1 MRQVLMSDI
10 RKRMQN
16 LTAPTSS
23 FREQHN
29 LDWRGM
35 KSMRTADLKRMIETK
50 ITSCNDVNLYQIL
63 DMYQA
68 FSEKANVSEI
78 SKVGLFIANEG
89 IGKVRDAK
97 HTQTLLKRRLT
108 VAQHKLQPHIITPPA
123 QPHPVADKP
132 QAPIPQPATPQD
144 QEKDQAMVEAYT
156 KMLEAAIIYANC
168 DRVIENY
175 NRVSKRFNLE
185 VLINENTRVNG
196 VSDTVVELCNRID
209 TYQMPTAVKFNTVI
223 ETACYGFESNNIDY
237 KKSELLETA
246 IDYFL
251 FKPDGRES
259 CKEILEATLFFDKN
273 EDMGNIDIL
282 MEDEPEQTEEPIDQL
297 LQRHYGDNNISI
309 PVKES
314 KEFEDIFNKFKEEE
328 LAKTDKPENKLKGLI
343 TKLYSNN
350 VTNIIEETPNLL
362 KWLRSFFIV
371 GSVAIPFI
379 GPVVAAIGFI
389 ADKFISLHVERKEV
403 AKMIKCFEHE
413 IKATEKKIGSTN
425 DKDEKEKLEKY
436 KDALEKALVKLDMYH
451 SELLTDEEQDQMY
464 DNIGSDDDLDT
475 SDIDINGLDDDLLD
489 DFDFGEFNE
498 FADIC
503 KATTK
508 IGSVLED
515 VLRAYNSNP
524 ITEDMIF
531 SIMENAD
538 NDAMLDLAYLGAKY
552 PQDFHKDIMKI
563 SLESVLSNIRKN
575 KITLESA
582 VARSVRISSIHSALN
597 ILEQIRPDDESS
609 AMTVFQGKME
619 MDSICEAIQGIQLL
633 STVNANETS
642 PLMEASISNT
652 LKLASMKLRKA
663 MTGLKDKDRQMSQ
676 TIDLSVNNMKKGVED
691 ALTNDNREAIIKGR
705 ILPSASKV
713 IKMAIVNAG
722 LSFFIHP
729 AIAVIGTLGYLGVSA
744 KFKSKERQM
753 VIDEIEIEMKMCDKY
768 IQIAEQK
775 NDMKALKQLLMTKRN
790 LERQLQ
796 RIKYKMK
803 VDLGQKYYDAPK
815 DQD

>member
-10 RKRMQN
+10 RKRMQS
-16 LTAPTSS
+16 LTALTSSS
-23 FREQHN
+23 FREQHE

-50 ITSCNDVNLYQIL
+50 ITSCNEINLFQLL

-68 FSEKANVSEI
+68 FAEKANLSEVI
-78 SKVGLFIANEG
+78 KVGLFIANEG
-89 IGKVRDAK
+89 IVKTRDAK

-108 VAQHKLQPHIITPPA
+108 VAQHKLQPNIIAPPV
-123 QPHPVADKP
+123 QSHPVADKP
-132 QAPIPQPATPQD
+132 QAPTPVPPQN
-144 QEKDQAMVEAYT
+144 KDQAMVEAYNM
-156 KMLEAAIIYANC
+156 MLNNAIIYANC

-175 NRVSKRFNLE
+175 NRISKRFNLE

-209 TYQMPTAVKFNTVI
+209 TYSMPTAVKFNTVI
-223 ETACYGFESNNIDY
+223 ETAFYGFESNNIDY

-309 PVKES
+309 LVKES

-350 VTNIIEETPNLL
+350 VTNIVEDTPDLL
-362 KWLRSFFIV
+362 KWMRSFFII

-379 GPVVAAIGFI
+379 GPVVAAVGFI

-403 AKMIKCFEHE
+403 AKMIKCFERE
-413 IKATEKKIGSTN
+413 IKATEKKISSTN

-475 SDIDINGLDDDLLD
+475 SDIDTDGLDDDLLD

-503 KATTK
+503 KATTQ

-575 KITLESA
+575 KITLEST

-753 VIDEIEIEMKMCDKY
+753 VIDEIEIEMKMCEKY

>member
-10 RKRMQN
+10 RKRMQS
-16 LTAPTSS
+16 LTALTSS
-23 FREQHN
+23 FREQHE
-29 LDWRGM
+29 LDWRSM

-50 ITSCNDVNLYQIL
+50 ITSCNEVNLYQIL
-63 DMYQA
+63 DMYQTFA
-68 FSEKANVSEI
+68 EKANVSEI

-89 IGKVRDAK
+89 IVKTRDAK
-97 HTQTLLKRRLT
+97 HTQTLIKRRLT
-108 VAQHKLQPHIITPPA
+108 VAQHKLQPHIITNPL
-123 QPHPVADKP
+123 QVHPVAEKP
-132 QAPIPQPATPQD
+132 QPPVQQPSVVDP
-144 QEKDQAMVEAYT
+144 KDAAVAEAYSR
-156 KMLEAAIIYANC
+156 MLDNAIIYANC

-175 NRVSKRFNLE
+175 NKVSKRFNLE
-185 VLINENTRVNG
+185 VLINENTRING
-196 VSDTVVELCNRID
+196 VGDTVVELCNRID

-223 ETACYGFESNNIDY
+223 ETAFYGFESNNIDY

-251 FKPDGRES
+251 FKPDGRKS

-350 VTNIIEETPNLL
+350 VSNIIEETPNLL

-379 GPVVAAIGFI
+379 GPVVAAVGYI
-389 ADKFISLHVERKEV
+389 ADKFISLHVERQEV
-403 AKMIKCFEHE
+403 AKMIKCFERE
-413 IKATEKKIGSTN
+413 IKTTEKKISSTA
-425 DKDEKEKLEKY
+425 DKDEKEKLKKY
-436 KDALEKALVKLDMYH
+436 KDALEKALMKIDMYH
-451 SELLTDEEQDQMY
+451 SELLTDEEQDKMY
-464 DNIGSDDDLDT
+464 DNIGFEDSDDDLD
-475 SDIDINGLDDDLLD
+475 SGDIDTDDLDLDD

-498 FADIC
+498 FAAIC
-503 KATTK
+503 KANTE
-508 IGSVLED
+508 IGNVIEESLKLYE
-515 VLRAYNSNP
+515 SNP

-531 SIMENAD
+531 TVMENAD
-538 NDAMLDLAYLGAKY
+538 NDAMLDLVYLGAKY
-552 PQDFHKDIMKI
+552 PEDFHKDIMKL
-563 SLESVLSNIRKN
+563 SLESALSDIRRN
-575 KITLESA
+575 KITLENA
-582 VARSVRISSIHSALN
+582 VARSIRISNIYSALN
-597 ILEQIRPDDESS
+597 ILEQVRPDNNDS

-619 MDSICEAIQGIQLL
+619 MDALCEAIQGIHLL
-633 STVNANETS
+633 NSIYTNKTST
-642 PLMEASISNT
+642 LMEASITNT

-676 TIDLSVNNMKKGVED
+676 SIDLSVNNMKKGIED

-722 LSFFIHP
+722 LSYFIHP

-753 VIDEIEIEMKMCDKY
+753 VIDEIEIELKMCDKY

-796 RIKYKMK
+796 RVKYKMK
-803 VDLGQKYYDAPK
+803 VDLGQKYYEAPK
-815 DQD
+815 DNN

>member
-10 RKRMQN
+10 RKRMQS
-16 LTAPTSS
+16 LTALTSSS
-23 FREQHN
+23 FREQHE

-50 ITSCNDVNLYQIL
+50 ITSCNEINLFQLL

-68 FSEKANVSEI
+68 FAEKANVSEVV
-78 SKVGLFIANEG
+78 KVGLFIANEG
-89 IGKVRDAK
+89 IVKTRDAK

-108 VAQHKLQPHIITPPA
+108 VAQHKMQPNIIAPSV
-123 QPHPVADKP
+123 QSHPVADKP
-132 QAPIPQPATPQD
+132 LPPTPVPPQN
-144 QEKDQAMVEAYT
+144 KDQAMVEAYNM
-156 KMLEAAIIYANC
+156 MLNNAIIYANC

-196 VSDTVVELCNRID
+196 VYDTVVELCNRID
-209 TYQMPTAVKFNTVI
+209 TYSMPTAVKFNTVI
-223 ETACYGFESNNIDY
+223 ETAFYGFESNNIDY

-350 VTNIIEETPNLL
+350 VTNIVEDTPDLL
-362 KWLRSFFIV
+362 KWMRSFFII

-379 GPVVAAIGFI
+379 GPVVAAVGFI
-389 ADKFISLHVERKEV
+389 ADKFISLHVERQEV
-403 AKMIKCFEHE
+403 AKMIKCFERE
-413 IKATEKKIGSTN
+413 IKSTEKKISSTS

-436 KDALEKALVKLDMYH
+436 KDALEKALVKIDMYH
-451 SELLTDEEQDQMY
+451 TELLTDEEQDRMY
-464 DNIGSDDDLDT
+464 DDIGSDDDLDT
-475 SDIDINGLDDDLLD
+475 SDINIDGLDDDLLD
-489 DFDFGEFNE
+489 DLDFGEFNE
-498 FADIC
+498 FASIC
-503 KATTK
+503 KTNNEIAK
-508 IGSVLED
+508 IIEESVKT
-515 VLRAYNSNP
+515 YNSNP
-524 ITEDMIF
+524 ITEDMIYC
-531 SIMENAD
+531 IMENAD
-538 NDAMLDLAYLGAKY
+538 DAMLDLAYLGAKY
-552 PQDFHKDIMKI
+552 PDAFHKDIMKL
-563 SLESVLSNIRKN
+563 SLESVLSDIRRN

-582 VARSVRISSIHSALN
+582 VARSVKISTIHSALN
-597 ILEQIRPDDESS
+597 ILEQVRPDDET
-609 AMTVFQGKME
+609 ATTVFQSKVE
-619 MDSICEAIQGIQLL
+619 ADSINEAIQGIQLL
-633 STVNANETS
+633 SSIKNYASS
-642 PLMEASISNT
+642 PIMEASFSNT

-663 MTGLKDKDRQMSQ
+663 MTGLKDKDRQISQ
-676 TIDLSVNNMKKGVED
+676 NIDLSVNNMKKGAED

-722 LSFFIHP
+722 LAWLVHP
-729 AIAVIGTLGYLGVSA
+729 AAAVIATLGYIAVSA

-753 VIDEIEIEMKMCDKY
+753 VIDEIEIEMKMCDEY
-768 IQIAEQK
+768 IAIAKQK

-803 VDLGQKYYDAPK
+803 VDLGQKYYEAPK

>member
-10 RKRMQN
+10 RKRMQS
-16 LTAPTSS
+16 LTALTSSS
-23 FREQHN
+23 FREQHE

-50 ITSCNDVNLYQIL
+50 ITSCNEINLFQLL

-68 FSEKANVSEI
+68 FAEKANVSEVV
-78 SKVGLFIANEG
+78 KVGLFIANEG
-89 IGKVRDAK
+89 IVKTRDAR

-108 VAQHKLQPHIITPPA
+108 VAQHKMQPNIIAPSV
-123 QPHPVADKP
+123 QSHPVADKP
-132 QAPIPQPATPQD
+132 LPPTPVPPQN
-144 QEKDQAMVEAYT
+144 KDQAMVEAYNM
-156 KMLEAAIIYANC
+156 MLNNAIIYANC

-196 VSDTVVELCNRID
+196 VCDTVVELCNRID
-209 TYQMPTAVKFNTVI
+209 TYSMPTAVKFNTVI
-223 ETACYGFESNNIDY
+223 ETAFYGFESNNIDY

-328 LAKTDKPENKLKGLI
+328 LAKTDRPENKLKGLI

-350 VTNIIEETPNLL
+350 VTNIVEDTPDLL
-362 KWLRSFFIV
+362 KWMRSFFII

-379 GPVVAAIGFI
+379 GPVVAAVGFI
-389 ADKFISLHVERKEV
+389 ADKFISLHVERQEV
-403 AKMIKCFEHE
+403 AKMIKCFERE
-413 IKATEKKIGSTN
+413 IKSTEKKISSTS

-436 KDALEKALVKLDMYH
+436 KDALEKALVKIDMYH
-451 SELLTDEEQDQMY
+451 TELLTDEEQDQMY
-464 DNIGSDDDLDT
+464 DDIGSDDDLDT
-475 SDIDINGLDDDLLD
+475 SDVNIDGLDDDLLD
-489 DFDFGEFNE
+489 DLDFGEFNE
-498 FADIC
+498 FANIC
-503 KATTK
+503 KTNNEIAK
-508 IGSVLED
+508 IIEESVK
-515 VLRAYNSNP
+515 AYNSNP
-524 ITEDMIF
+524 ITEDMIYC
-531 SIMENAD
+531 IMENAD
-538 NDAMLDLAYLGAKY
+538 DAMLDLAYLGAKY
-552 PQDFHKDIMKI
+552 PEAFHKDIMKL
-563 SLESVLSNIRKN
+563 SLESVLSDIRRN

-582 VARSVRISSIHSALN
+582 VARSVKISTIHSALN
-597 ILEQIRPDDESS
+597 ILEQIRPDDEI
-609 AMTVFQGKME
+609 ATTVFQSKVE
-619 MDSICEAIQGIQLL
+619 ADSINEAIQGIQLL
-633 STVNANETS
+633 SSIKNYASS
-642 PLMEASISNT
+642 PIMEASFSNT

-663 MTGLKDKDRQMSQ
+663 MTGLKDKDRQISQ
-676 TIDLSVNNMKKGVED
+676 NIDLSVNNMKKGAED

-713 IKMAIVNAG
+713 IKMAIANAG
-722 LSFFIHP
+722 LAWLVHP
-729 AIAVIGTLGYLGVSA
+729 AAAVIATLGYIAVSA

-753 VIDEIEIEMKMCDKY
+753 VIDEIEIEMKMCDEY
-768 IQIAEQK
+768 IAIAKQK

-803 VDLGQKYYDAPK
+803 VDLGQKYYEAPK